1 MLMCAIVY
9 LGEIRGQLVKIASP
23 TMWVLREHTQLG
35 RMLAVA
41 QLAEFLCQLSTRS
54 CGDPLGILIALI
66 STFHVLLLKEI
77 KISMKEIHSIM
88 PRYNTSDVHHRCPK

>member
-41 QLAEFLCQLSTRS
+41 QLAEFPCQLSTRS
-54 CGDPLGILIALI
+54 CGDPLGYLDSSHLYI
-66 STFHVLLLKEI
+66 SCFVI
-77 KISMKEIHSIM
+77 KRNKNIYEGNTQ
-88 PRYNTSDVHHRCPK
+88 YNAKI